1 MPRVGLPAKSVD
13 RGGHGKWVVDADQG
27 RDHEQVRQGVCEG
40 VEEGQEAGILD
51 EVWLSRPEAGTTPSA
66 RRAAHPLSSS
76 GYFPRRTPG
85 SESSVHS
92 PPPRNPGR
100 FTAMACRRNKEQST
114 HGVASE
120 RS

>member
-1 MPRVGLPAKSVD
+1 MRLIRDAREGGSVPRVGLPAKSVD

-51 EVWLSRPEAGTTPSA
+51 EVWLSRPGAGTTPSA

-76 GYFPRRTPG
+76 GYFLGALMTP
-85 SESSVHS
+85 
-92 PPPRNPGR
+92 
-100 FTAMACRRNKEQST
+100 
-114 HGVASE
+114 
-120 RS
+120 

>member
-1 MPRVGLPAKSVD
+1 MPHVGMPAKSVD
-13 RGGHGKWVVDADQG
+13 RGGHGKWVVDTDQG

-51 EVWLSRPEAGTTPSA
+51 EVWLSRPGAGTTPSA

-76 GYFPRRTPG
+76 GYFPRRTPD